1 MRLVFIQ
8 RIPVGVTLGV
18 GVVSYQEETKNM
30 QKEID
35 HLCRKLRWKQRR
47 RSSSS
52 TKALFEDDESYKPQL
67 RTPPMS
73 LTPTGKSA
81 IISKEAKA

>member
-8 RIPVGVTLGV
+8 PIPVGVTLGV
-18 GVVSYQEETKNM
+18 GVVSYQKETKNM

-35 HLCRKLRWKQRR
+35 HLRRKLRWKQRK

-52 TKALFEDDESYKPQL
+52 TKALFEDDENYKPRL

-73 LTPTGKSA
+73 LTPTGKST